1 MNSLIQTPE
10 FLPVP
15 EEKSAGDQPAAPRK
29 TNNVYMSTNAT
40 NAVQALDLPPFYDG
54 LPWPAPIGEA
64 AFHGLAGDIVRRIAP
79 HSESAPVAL
88 LVTLLL
94 AFGNAAGRGAC
105 WRTEDTLHFTN
116 EYAVLV
122 GQSSVAR
129 KGTSL
134 DRILALVQNAE
145 VDLFW
150 SKNRVLSGLSSGE
163 GIIHVIRDA
172 KTNAEGV
179 VEDEG
184 APDKRLFVTESEFAQ
199 ALSASGRKDNTLG
212 VILRNAWDG
221 KSLRSLIKNGGKGAD
236 IASDPHVSIL
246 AHITAEELKVKLNA
260 TDAVNGF
267 GNRFLW
273 VCVRRAQSLPFGG
286 TLRAEHC
293 GDLMRRV
300 QSALVHAK
308 SRKEVGFTPQAEE
321 LWPSLYEKL
330 NQEQTGTLASVTS
343 RAAPHVRRLAL
354 LYALLD
360 QAVAADVPHLNA
372 ALALWKYCFASAE
385 FIFGGLNATARDIY
399 ERLRLAFPGELARTD
414 LFGATNRHIR
424 AEDLTRAL
432 AELARHGLATSRK
445 ELTSGAP
452 RDLWRLIAN

>member
-1 MNSLIQTPE
+1 MKT
-10 FLPVP
+10 
-15 EEKSAGDQPAAPRK
+15 KSYTERSADGLSAAPRQTK
-29 TNNVYMSTNAT
+29 AGYMSTNT
-40 NAVQALDLPPFYDG
+40 SNTDGTQALDEPSSYDG

-64 AFHGLAGDIVRRIAP
+64 AFHGLAGEIVQRIEP
-79 HSESAPVAL
+79 HSEADPVAL
-88 LVTLLL
+88 LVTFLL
-94 AFGNAAGRGAC
+94 AFGNAAGRGAY
-105 WRTEDTLHFTN
+105 WRTEDTLHYTN

-134 DRILALVQNAE
+134 DRILALLQNPE

-150 SKNRVLSGLSSGE
+150 AKNRVLSGLSSGE

-184 APDKRLFVTESEFAQ
+184 VPDKRLFVTESEFAQ
-199 ALSASGRKDNTLG
+199 ALSASGRKENTLG
-212 VILRNAWDG
+212 VVLRNAWDG
-221 KSLRSLIKNGGKGAD
+221 KSLRSLVKNGGKGAD
-236 IASDPHVSIL
+236 IASNPHVSIL
-246 AHITAEELKVKLNA
+246 AHITAEELKAKLHS

-267 GNRFLW
+267 GNRFLR

-286 TLRAEHC
+286 TLRAEEC
-293 GDLMRRV
+293 GDLVRRIH
-300 QSALVHAK
+300 SALVHAK
-308 SRKEVGFTPQAEE
+308 TREDVGFTPQAAE
-321 LWPSLYEKL
+321 LWPSLYEEL
-330 NQEQTGTLASVTS
+330 SQERTGTLASVTS

-360 QAVAADVPHLNA
+360 QAVAVDAAHLNA
-372 ALALWKYCFASAE
+372 AAALWNYCFASAE
-385 FIFGGLNATARDIY
+385 FIFGGLSATARDIY

-424 AEDLTRAL
+424 AEDLTHAL
-432 AELARHGLATSRK
+432 AELARYGLATSRK
-445 ELTSGAP
+445 EFTDGAP
-452 RDLWRLIAN
+452 RVLWRAIEN